1 MKLKI
6 WFINTS
12 NQVLLTN
19 HRHLITQFYNN
30 RNHQEPPGTTEEQ
43 IWYAR
48 KLYESAFHPDSG
60 ELQNFCGRM
69 SFQVPGGMLITGF
82 MLQFYRFVFLYSF
95 SILITDFELSLLRR
109 TVPAVVFWQWIN
121 QSFNALVNYTN
132 RNAKSEVS
140 TTQLG
145 VAYASATSAALV
157 TALGLKSFLEKRAG
171 SLLQRYVPF
180 AAVAAANCIN
190 IPLMRQSE
198 LINGIAVYDDNGNA
212 VTESRVIYII

>member
-1 MKLKI
+1 
-6 WFINTS
+6 
-12 NQVLLTN
+12 
-19 HRHLITQFYNN
+19 
-30 RNHQEPPGTTEEQ
+30 
-43 IWYAR
+43 
-48 KLYESAFHPDSG
+48 
-60 ELQNFCGRM
+60 
-69 SFQVPGGMLITGF
+69 MLIA
-82 MLQFYRFVFLYSF
+82 
-95 SILITDFELSLLRR
+95 LLLCR

-132 RNAKSEVS
+132 RNAKSQVS

-180 AAVAAANCIN
+180 AAVAAANCVN

-212 VTESRVIYII
+212 VTESRVICTIYLPFWFLVTFDSILLLSRSWQPQRESVKLYFPELSWQHRE